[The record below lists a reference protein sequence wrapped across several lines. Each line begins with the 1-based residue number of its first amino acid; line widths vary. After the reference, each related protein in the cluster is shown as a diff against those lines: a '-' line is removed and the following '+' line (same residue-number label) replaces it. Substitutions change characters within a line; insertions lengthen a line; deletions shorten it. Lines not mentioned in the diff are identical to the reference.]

1 MGCSIWFNL
10 NDMAYLGKSLNAS
23 LDLNGKSITMEYY
36 LKILVLSFN
45 VAVVLVK

>member
-23 LDLNGKSITMEYY
+23 FDLNGKSITMEYY

-45 VAVVLVK
+45 IAVVLVK

>member
-45 VAVVLVK
+45 VAVVK

>member
-36 LKILVLSFN
+36 PEILVLSFN